1 MSNLRTTPSAEELT
15 PELKQ
20 ALVEIGAIIPTTAAE
35 VALVENKFNSA
46 LPKAEVS
53 AAFDAVLRMMD
64 GDRSSKGFIK
74 PIALPAAGD
83 YELAMAA
90 RNGHALD
97 AETLAKIEADVA
109 KATRKHDKP

>member
-1 MSNLRTTPSAEELT
+1 MPNPRTKQSADELT

-35 VALVENKFNSA
+35 VALVGNKFTAA
-46 LPKAEVS
+46 LPNSEVN
-53 AAFDAVLRMMD
+53 AAFDAILRMMD
-64 GDRSSKGFIK
+64 ADASTDTFIK
-74 PIALPAAGD
+74 PVVMSVVDD

-109 KATRKHDKP
+109 RATRKPDKS